1 MDKQV
6 RRAGDESYE
15 ILLLLCCLTGAVAF
29 ICFAT
34 CAVNLGT
41 AMGKDAELT
50 PELLARGRDS
60 LLAVRL
66 ELNQT
71 VRELAAKE
79 EATRARLAADSASL
93 GNPDD
98 PARPQRR
105 LEQLRQRRDEL
116 AKELGRVGGASP
128 EQAKELQAVER
139 RIDSAQSQLASIEQP
154 DDQLARVADTVALR
168 QRAAALEARI
178 RELGSRRARVPGPG
192 ARPLNTYDS
201 LRIAENMENPIFV
214 ECRAGQVVFHPS
226 GKVKTVAD
234 VNPGSIFGSTEGHDG
249 IILLVRPGGMRTFA
263 NCLAELEQSGLT
275 LSYEPIDDAER
286 LDFSGPGR

>member
-1 MDKQV
+1 MDRQV

-41 AMGKDAELT
+41 QMGRDADLT

-71 VRELAAKE
+71 VRELTLKEAA
-79 EATRARLAADSASL
+79 AQGRLVLDSASL

-98 PARPQRR
+98 PARAQQR
-105 LEQLRQRRDEL
+105 LEQLRQQRDTL
-116 AKELGRVGGASP
+116 ARKLGRIGGASP
-128 EQAKELQAVER
+128 AQAKELEAVER
-139 RIDSAQSQLASIEQP
+139 QIDSAQAQLAVIEQP

-178 RELGSRRARVPGPG
+178 RELGSRQARVPKPG
-192 ARPLNTYDS
+192 AKPLNTYDS
-201 LRIAENMENPIFV
+201 LRIAENLSNPIFV
-214 ECRAGQVVFHPS
+214 ECRAGQVVFHPG
-226 GKVKTVAD
+226 GKVKAVANE
-234 VNPGSIFGSTEGHDG
+234 NPGSIFGSTEGHDG

-275 LSYEPIDDAER
+275 LCYEPIDDDEK